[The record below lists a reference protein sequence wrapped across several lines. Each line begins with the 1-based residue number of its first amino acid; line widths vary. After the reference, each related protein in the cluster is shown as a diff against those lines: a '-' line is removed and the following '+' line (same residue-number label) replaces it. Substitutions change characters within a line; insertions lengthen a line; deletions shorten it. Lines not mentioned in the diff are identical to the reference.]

1 MWNSQHLWP
10 RLNLALTS
18 ISRDLITDVN
28 IRCNREDCCI
38 WLALINEKPPLSIR
52 KGHIA
57 AMWAKS
63 SSLYLQVEINLKRY
77 PTPYPEDLKNMV
89 KSVQNL
95 VGKTTHP
102 LNTEKCSS
110 GTNMELHSQDKY
122 EPKWPIAPK
131 EVMLLYLFLSQCL
144 TWVHTS
150 MSLQFGYKVHI
161 F

>member
-1 MWNSQHLWP
+1 
-10 RLNLALTS
+10 
-18 ISRDLITDVN
+18 
-28 IRCNREDCCI
+28 
-38 WLALINEKPPLSIR
+38 
-52 KGHIA
+52 
-57 AMWAKS
+57 
-63 SSLYLQVEINLKRY
+63 
-77 PTPYPEDLKNMV
+77 MV

-131 EVMLLYLFLSQCL
+131 EVMLLILFYHSAYLGSYINVSAIWLTMCFFL
-144 TWVHTS
+144 
-150 MSLQFGYKVHI
+150 FYKKDSSDSE